1 MYVTEYNGEHSVVF
15 GNKDSWKDWHLIPSS
30 RPVFATPEVKTNFI
44 DIPGADGGIDLSE
57 ALSGYPVY
65 KNRNGSFKFL
75 VDPNHMSWNV
85 KLAEITEYLHGKTL
99 RAILSD
105 EPSYFYEGRFWV
117 SSWESGSNI
126 SSVTI
131 GYDVEPYKRN
141 VVGTLDEWIWDTFN
155 FETGVIQNYKLV
167 DVNGSLTLT
176 IIGDAQ
182 RVSPI
187 FTSTA
192 DMTITYNGSTYPI
205 KKGTSK
211 IYGVTF
217 GNGNNIVTIN
227 GTGRI
232 SIDYR
237 RGRL

>member
-105 EPSYFYEGRFWV
+105 EPSYFMKED
-117 SSWESGSNI
+117 SGSALGN
-126 SSVTI
+126 
-131 GYDVEPYKRN
+131 
-141 VVGTLDEWIWDTFN
+141 L
-155 FETGVIQNYKLV
+155 
-167 DVNGSLTLT
+167 
-176 IIGDAQ
+176 AQ
-182 RVSPI
+182 I
-187 FTSTA
+187 FPA
-192 DMTITYNGSTYPI
+192 
-205 KKGTSK
+205 
-211 IYGVTF
+211 
-217 GNGNNIVTIN
+217 
-227 GTGRI
+227 
-232 SIDYR
+232 
-237 RGRL
+237 